1 MSMDALAQPDRTGTD
16 TDQAQPDADQLQAE
30 ADIRRRVGDM
40 DLDLRAM
47 AVVSNIYRAASAIR
61 HHMEHTVLVSH
72 GLSWTAFTT
81 LFVLWIW
88 GEQESRHLAARTGV
102 TKGTLTGV
110 VRTLHKHGLC
120 TRRREQADRRIV
132 TIGLTPKGRRV
143 IVELFPEFNA
153 QEGHVTSRLS
163 PLEKDELAAA
173 LRTVIT
179 TLDGP
184 PG

>member
-1 MSMDALAQPDRTGTD
+1 MDTLGQPSDTTPD
-16 TDQAQPDADQLQAE
+16 TDQLRAE

-40 DLDLRAM
+40 DLDFHAM

-61 HHMEHTVLVSH
+61 YHMEHTVLASH

-110 VRTLHKHGLC
+110 VRTLQKHGLC
-120 TRRREQADRRIV
+120 TRRQQAEDRRVV
-132 TIGLTPKGRRV
+132 TVGLTPRGRRV

-153 QEGHVTSRLS
+153 QEAQVTSRLS
-163 PLEKDELAAA
+163 VTEKDVLAAA

-179 TLDGP
+179 TLNGEP
-184 PG
+184 E